1 MASAASLS
9 KELLDLVKAIG
20 ESRSKQEE
28 DKIIV
33 EEAALL
39 KTKINQRNIT
49 EKKMR
54 DLLIRAIYVEML
66 GHDASFAHI
75 HALNLT
81 QSKNILIKRVGYLA
95 CTLFLDETSDLLILL
110 VSTLQRDLQSQNH
123 LEVLAALNTLCRIAN
138 SSIMAAVQDPVQ
150 RLLSHMHEMVRK
162 KTVMVLHRFY
172 CINPQSI
179 ESIDKLMRKALC
191 DKDPS
196 VMSATLNYYQT
207 AVKANPYGYKEL
219 VSSFVVILKQIVE
232 HRLPKDFDYH
242 KMPAP
247 WTQMKILELLGYL
260 GAEDQ
265 GASENMYE
273 IITQTL
279 KRADDTGINIGY
291 AIIY

>member
-150 RLLSHMHEMVRK
+150 RLITHMHEMVRK

-172 CINPQSI
+172 CINP
-179 ESIDKLMRKALC
+179 
-191 DKDPS
+191 
-196 VMSATLNYYQT
+196 
-207 AVKANPYGYKEL
+207 
-219 VSSFVVILKQIVE
+219 
-232 HRLPKDFDYH
+232 
-242 KMPAP
+242 
-247 WTQMKILELLGYL
+247 
-260 GAEDQ
+260 
-265 GASENMYE
+265 
-273 IITQTL
+273 
-279 KRADDTGINIGY
+279 
-291 AIIY
+291 